1 MMSAPK
7 TGVMICGHG
16 SRNQNA
22 MKEFAKVSEGLKGK
36 FGNAPVEYGYLEF
49 ANPVISHGLDKL
61 REQGVTKC
69 YAVPGMLFAAG
80 HAKNDIPSVLNTY
93 QARHPE
99 MEIIYGREL
108 GVDLKMIRAA
118 GARVQEAIDA
128 AETDV
133 PLHETMGGDWRR
145 SRGVIFWNDRGG
157 MWT

>member
-1 MMSAPK
+1 MTTEHKVGIM
-7 TGVMICGHG
+7 VCGHG

-22 MKEFAKVSEGLKGK
+22 MKEFAKVSEGLKGR
-36 FGNAPVEYGYLEF
+36 FGDAPVEYGYLEF

-61 REQGVTKC
+61 REQGCTRVL
-69 YAVPGMLFAAG
+69 AVPGMLFAAG

-93 QARHPE
+93 QAQNPG

-118 GARVQEAIDA
+118 ADRIQEAIDA

-133 PLHETMGGDWRR
+133 ALHE
-145 SRGVIFWNDRGG
+145 DRKSVV
-157 MWT
+157 